1 MANIPA
7 GERARFVS
15 DPGADVLEMQ
25 LELEPV
31 HHGPPAH
38 VHPGAVESFEVT
50 SGALELLVGRQWR
63 RLEAG
68 EQLAVSAGLRHTY
81 RGLAGQSSRAT
92 VRITPGAAMRAFLTD
107 LYGLAEQGRVDAEG
121 SPRVREAARLFRAHP
136 MAMTVAGVPR
146 WLQQPLWRVIAA
158 RPS

>member
-1 MANIPA
+1 MTNIAA

-15 DPGADVLEMQ
+15 EPEADVLEMQ

-50 SGALELLVGRQWR
+50 SGALVLLVARQWR
-63 RLEAG
+63 RLDSG
-68 EQLAVSAGLRHTY
+68 EQLTVPAGQRHTY
-81 RGLAGQSSRAT
+81 RGLAGQPSRTT
-92 VRITPGAAMRAFLTD
+92 VRITPGSQMRAFLTD
-107 LYGLAEQGRVDAEG
+107 LYGLAEQGRVDAKG

-136 MAMTVAGVPR
+136 KAMTVAGVPT
-146 WLQQPLWRVIAA
+146 WLQQPLWRVLAGG
-158 RPS
+158 PS